1 MKYFLVLALFLLPFA
16 HAKEARPNILIIT
29 VDDMSADSLGCFG
42 SKLKDTSPRTD
53 QLARES
59 LRFQHAHVC
68 VANCY
73 PSRNVMFSGL
83 YPHNNGVE
91 GFYPI
96 ENKYPTLCDIL
107 QSNGYY
113 TGIRGKVTHST
124 PYHPYPGW
132 DHDLTIAPDGSKY
145 HIKDVPSYGTST
157 ATGIAHAKKANK
169 PFFLNINISDP
180 HKPFWKPGDQTK
192 HPASKTFKA
201 DEVPIPGFL
210 FDHPKV
216 REELALYYS
225 SVRRAD
231 DAVGSILDALK
242 KSGEYDNTITIFLSD
257 HGMPLPFAKTALWH
271 HSTHT
276 PLLIRVPGLTKPGTV
291 EKDHMVSAVDLTPT
305 CMDLLGL
312 YHRPEQYDGWSFV
325 PVMLGKKQGN
335 RDAVF
340 KVYNENS
347 GAGRHPMRAVQTK
360 DYLYLW
366 NPWSDGT
373 NKFKTATTG
382 TASYRTMRQVAETN
396 PNIAKRLHLFDHRVP
411 EELYHVASDPD
422 CLVNLIDS
430 PDHTKALSAL
440 QKRMEK
446 FMRNSKD
453 HALEAFRNR
462 TDPKAG
468 PAYTAIKQA
477 EANERRAN
485 KKKNKNPRKKAP
497 PKNKAPQK
505 NKNAKLISLAPPKTA
520 TPGNDIAL
528 IISHTLPVDLKTQE
542 LHVTLKTG
550 KKPKRLE
557 RKVISIKGNGTTK
570 VTFTLPAEIPDNLIS
585 FSAFVGSDYQSNFH
599 HVSTKSISTQK

>member
-1 MKYFLVLALFLLPFA
+1 MKHFLVLALFLLPFA
-16 HAKEARPNILIIT
+16 KAKEVRPNVLLIT

-157 ATGIAHAKKANK
+157 TTGITHAKKANK

-210 FDHPKV
+210 FEHPKV

-225 SVRRAD
+225 
-231 DAVGSILDALK
+231 
-242 KSGEYDNTITIFLSD
+242 
-257 HGMPLPFAKTALWH
+257 
-271 HSTHT
+271 
-276 PLLIRVPGLTKPGTV
+276 
-291 EKDHMVSAVDLTPT
+291 
-305 CMDLLGL
+305 
-312 YHRPEQYDGWSFV
+312 
-325 PVMLGKKQGN
+325 
-335 RDAVF
+335 
-340 KVYNENS
+340 
-347 GAGRHPMRAVQTK
+347 
-360 DYLYLW
+360 
-366 NPWSDGT
+366 
-373 NKFKTATTG
+373 
-382 TASYRTMRQVAETN
+382 
-396 PNIAKRLHLFDHRVP
+396 
-411 EELYHVASDPD
+411 
-422 CLVNLIDS
+422 
-430 PDHTKALSAL
+430 
-440 QKRMEK
+440 
-446 FMRNSKD
+446 
-453 HALEAFRNR
+453 
-462 TDPKAG
+462 
-468 PAYTAIKQA
+468 
-477 EANERRAN
+477 
-485 KKKNKNPRKKAP
+485 
-497 PKNKAPQK
+497 
-505 NKNAKLISLAPPKTA
+505 
-520 TPGNDIAL
+520 
-528 IISHTLPVDLKTQE
+528 
-542 LHVTLKTG
+542 
-550 KKPKRLE
+550 
-557 RKVISIKGNGTTK
+557 
-570 VTFTLPAEIPDNLIS
+570 
-585 FSAFVGSDYQSNFH
+585 
-599 HVSTKSISTQK
+599 